1 MSAALAPL
9 ERTLVR
15 FVDLV
20 MAGDLNGARRAFA
33 DAQALGLEEVRTP
46 AALWAELERQAAACL
61 PDDAGEARAVQLLA
75 RSRREGRA

>member
-20 MAGDLNGARRAFA
+20 MVG
-33 DAQALGLEEVRTP
+33 QALGLEEVRTP
-46 AALWAELERQAAACL
+46 AALWAELERQAAACV
-61 PDDAGEARAVQLLA
+61 PDDTGEARAVQLLA
-75 RSRREGRA
+75 RARREGRA